1 MKFAIRKT
9 MVRDAAVL
17 AFAAI
22 ATAQASAAAVDVTA
36 TVTDIGAQLVPI
48 GLIGVAVLGVFVAV
62 KAFKWVRR
70 ALS

>member
-1 MKFAIRKT
+1 MKKNVI
-9 MVRDAAVL
+9 VAVL
-17 AFAAI
+17 AAGSLALVGG
-22 ATAQASAAAVDVTA
+22 AQAAAVDVSA

-48 GLIGVAVLGVFVAV
+48 GLIGIAVLGIFVAV